1 MKRILLVDDEPMVR
15 HIYSTILPWEE
26 HGFIIKDVASGGN
39 EALEKL
45 KASSYDILVTDIRMP
60 GIDGLALIERA
71 CELYPTLAVVVLS
84 SYDDYILVRK
94 AFTLG
99 ASDYF
104 IKALSEPEELLEV
117 IKKVSAKQDRLEEEK
132 DYALRLGKIERR
144 QAMLSVLLSKPAD
157 ERILQRGDEYLH
169 QLIADALYCMVS
181 ISVEKTSENR
191 QSIIDTFRSRL
202 SSNFS
207 GELFEITPEKLL
219 CLHVDDSSRRLTA
232 YAPQQRLR
240 FLSSVRRFYT
250 DLLIMQKKRSGL
262 VFSVGISSVYAR
274 QEAILSAIKESEQV
288 LSYRF
293 ASGKGSILSPEVLT
307 KQESEEQ
314 SEQGLGD
321 KRPIAQIVEAFTLAD
336 KKRMFSLID
345 EHEQFLKRKR
355 CDKVKVL
362 HEFYF
367 PLYMRLY
374 VLLKDKGYDARVLS
388 GEERYMLETLS
399 DALTLDDMH
408 TLFRHW
414 LETLMTSI
422 RSSDDSYTGDVVLK
436 ARMYIDEHYCEP
448 LRLEQLAGVVA
459 VHPNYLSRLFTE
471 RTGKPLFRYINELR
485 VERSKRQLRSTDMK
499 IYEIAYANGFDSP
512 EYYCRIFKR
521 VTGVS
526 PNKYRTLKEPLAES

>member
-15 HIYSTILPWEE
+15 HIYRTILPWEE
-26 HGFIIKDVASGGN
+26 HGFEIRDVASGGS

-45 KASSYDILVTDIRMP
+45 KTGTFDILVTDIRMP
-60 GIDGLALIERA
+60 GIDGLSLIERA
-71 CELYPTLAVVVLS
+71 CELYPSLAVVVLS
-84 SYDDYILVRK
+84 SYDDYLLVRK

-117 IKKVSAKQDRLEEEK
+117 IRKVSAKQDRLEEEK
-132 DYALRLGKIERR
+132 SYTLRLGKIERR
-144 QAMLSVLLSKPAD
+144 QAMLAVLTSKPAD
-157 ERILQRGDEYLH
+157 PLVLEKGEEYL
-169 QLIADALYCMVS
+169 QTLIADAPYCMVS

-219 CLHVDDSSRRLTA
+219 CLHVDDASRRLTA
-232 YAPQQRLR
+232 YDPQQRLR
-240 FLSSVRRFYT
+240 FIASVRKFYT
-250 DLLIMQKKRSGL
+250 DLLIMLKKQSGIT
-262 VFSVGISSVYAR
+262 FSAGISSVYSR
-274 QEAILSAIKESEQV
+274 REAILSATRESEQV
-288 LSYRF
+288 LSFRF
-293 ASGKGSILSPEVLT
+293 ASGKGSILSPDILSR
-307 KQESEEQ
+307 QQSEEVQ
-314 SEQGLGD
+314 EEQGT
-321 KRPIAQIVEAFTLAD
+321 KRPIVRIVEAFMLAD
-336 KKRMFSLID
+336 RKRMFSLID
-345 EHEQFLKRKR
+345 EHEQLLRRRR
-355 CDKVKVL
+355 CDKAQVL

-408 TLFRHW
+408 SLFRDW
-414 LETLMTSI
+414 LETLMRSM
-422 RSSDDSYTGDVVLK
+422 RSSDDAYTGDVVLK

-448 LRLEQLAGVVA
+448 LRLEQLARVVA

-471 RTGKPLFRYINELR
+471 RMGTPLFTYINELR
-485 VERSKRQLRSTDMK
+485 VNRSKRQLRSTDMK

-521 VTGVS
+521 VTGLS
-526 PNKYRTLKEPLAES
+526 PNKYRSLKEPLAES